1 VSARPAPQGPG
12 PTRKRRLRWLRTW
25 LPLSIV
31 ASGLILMAVTRTE
44 TGVEGGVMLVS
55 AGLSV
60 WLLNWL
66 YLVSVRGERDRDRED
81 EARAFFDR
89 HGHWPDE
96 PPPPP
101 GP

>member
-1 VSARPAPQGPG
+1 MSAPRRGAGIP
-12 PTRKRRLRWLRTW
+12 RKGRMRWLRTW
-25 LPLSIV
+25 LPLSII
-31 ASGLILMAVTRTE
+31 ASGLILMAVTRSE
-44 TGVEGGVMLVS
+44 AGVEGGVMLVS

-96 PPPPP
+96 PPHSP

>member
-1 VSARPAPQGPG
+1 M
-12 PTRKRRLRWLRTW
+12 RWLRTW
-25 LPLSIV
+25 LPLSII
-31 ASGLILMAVTRTE
+31 ASGLVLMAVTRSE
-44 TGVEGGVMLVS
+44 SGVEGGVMLIS

-96 PPPPP
+96 PPRRP